1 MNLQEMIAR
10 QRELTEA
17 ARQQGRSLTAEE
29 QREFDSLQE
38 QIDSMTASG
47 QEGQRG
53 ANPPAGNPPAS
64 GEAAPGGDEARAAAM
79 AERQRVRDITDL
91 CQRFGMDSEPVS
103 YTHLTLPT
111 T

>member
-47 QEGQRG
+47 
-53 ANPPAGNPPAS
+53 
-64 GEAAPGGDEARAAAM
+64 
-79 AERQRVRDITDL
+79 
-91 CQRFGMDSEPVS
+91 
-103 YTHLTLPT
+103 
-111 T
+111 

>member
-38 QIDSMTASG
+38 QIDSMA
-47 QEGQRG
+47 
-53 ANPPAGNPPAS
+53 AS
-64 GEAAPGGDEARAAAM
+64 GEEGQ
-79 AERQRVRDITDL
+79 ERSQSSIGKSSSIWRSCI
-91 CQRFGMDSEPVS
+91 GW
-103 YTHLTLPT
+103 
-111 T
+111 

>member
-47 QEGQRG
+47 EEGQRG
-53 ANPPAGNPPAS
+53 VNPSAEILQHLEKLHRAVVRHGLRPWQN
-64 GEAAPGGDEARAAAM
+64 ARGFGILQIYA
-79 AERQRVRDITDL
+79 RDLVWTQSHIFPMTAL
-91 CQRFGMDSEPVS
+91 WIR
-103 YTHLTLPT
+103 
-111 T
+111 

>member
-53 ANPPAGNPPAS
+53 ANPPAGNPLVSCPAY
-64 GEAAPGGDEARAAAM
+64 
-79 AERQRVRDITDL
+79 Q
-91 CQRFGMDSEPVS
+91 
-103 YTHLTLPT
+103 
-111 T
+111 